1 MTKEQK
7 QRIERLRATGAG
19 YKKIAKTLALPVSTV
34 KSFCQ
39 RNAVPCPA
47 KAIKLTNQAT
57 SVHSQQ
63 SEENPSAC
71 KQCGQYVDQT
81 PGRKQK
87 LFCSTAC
94 RMKWWRS
101 HKDKMKHKE
110 AHTRICAGCGVEF
123 NDYGNGARKYCCRS
137 RYIDH
142 RFQEGSKQ
150 I

>member
-19 YKKIAKTLALPVSTV
+19 YKKIAEMLALPVSTV

-47 KAIKLTNQAT
+47 KAIKPIHQAT
-57 SVHSQQ
+57 FVHGQQ
-63 SEENPSAC
+63 SGENPLAC
-71 KQCGQYVDQT
+71 KQCGKQVDQS

-87 LFCSTAC
+87 RFCSTAC

-101 HKDKMKHKE
+101 HKDQMKQKS
-110 AHTRICAGCGVEF
+110 AHTRICVGCGAEF

-137 RYIDH
+137 CYIDH
-142 RFQEGSKQ
+142 RFQKGNRH